1 MDEGTSSYWRKLL
14 ELDKPVSPEILDQY
28 KSWHRFLR
36 PVFYGIV
43 SIPLKVYCPEKVYGL
58 KNLPGKPPYI
68 LAANHGSSMD
78 FVAVAWA
85 MGKRR
90 EELFPLTTKLFYD
103 NPWALFWIKV
113 AANAVRI
120 DTVEDFFP
128 AMRTA
133 VKILKAGGAI
143 YIQPEGLRSTTG
155 EIMPFRPGVGTL
167 AVETGVPLV
176 PVYLHNTWKV
186 LPTGWIFPRPCP
198 VAVSFGKAIEMELYR
213 EKLKTVQ
220 TYDVYKELTGDLRDA
235 ILKLKEEVEH
245 GSGKCIIKTCE

>member
-1 MDEGTSSYWRKLL
+1 MDQDTSTYWRKRL
-14 ELDKPVSPEILDQY
+14 ELDKPVPPGFLNRY
-28 KSWHRFLR
+28 KPPHRFFRPLFYAVVDMALR
-36 PVFYGIV
+36 
-43 SIPLKVYCPEKVYGL
+43 LYCPEKVYGL
-58 KNLPGKPPYI
+58 ENLPAKPPYI
-68 LAANHGSSMD
+68 IAANHGSAMD

-85 MGKRR
+85 MGKRK
-90 EELFPLTTKLFYD
+90 EELYPLTTKLYYD
-103 NPWALFWIKV
+103 IPWARFWIKV
-113 AANAVRI
+113 AANAMRI

-186 LPTGWIFPRPCP
+186 LPTGWIFPRPYP
-198 VAVSFGKAIEMELYR
+198 VAVCFGKPLEMKAYQ
-213 EKLKTVQ
+213 EKLRTTQ
-220 TYDVYKELTGDLRDA
+220 AYDVYKEVAEELRRR
-235 ILKLKEEVEH
+235 ILGLS
-245 GSGKCIIKTCE
+245 GSLC